1 MSATNKVNSTYYY
14 KKMLISRIVC
24 HSIAI
29 LALLLF
35 FLVPCFT
42 INEAES
48 LGLHF
53 SYLDEL
59 SIANQLFV
67 TEPLEMDAANYAA
80 ALKTA
85 WITLILFCLFLL
97 ALVEQI
103 FHLIR
108 NILSLGKL
116 KVYLFRRSTL
126 LEKENKKVTA
136 LKLFPSMFFFKG
148 TVLCAALHWFV
159 AFILPSFSTASSFPV
174 LRFLVDHK
182 PNFLFWVVLVLIVFG
197 VGFTYLLS
205 THANKKATLF
215 RLTELQTET
224 APEEAPAEKTEEAP
238 SKPAPT
244 TETNSEPATK
254 QSSTAKES
262 PVTVLDIDEEE
273 EEEEEEEE
281 YTVSYL
287 DDEDENDLNSA
298 EMPDDLHGYGK
309 K

>member
-1 MSATNKVNSTYYY
+1 MSALNKVNSTYYY

-42 INEAES
+42 INEGGS

-53 SYLDEL
+53 SYLDEV

-67 TEPLEMDAANYAA
+67 TEPLEIDAETYAA

-85 WITLILFCLFLL
+85 WITLALFCLFLL

-108 NILSLGKL
+108 NVLSLSKL
-116 KVYLFRRSTL
+116 SVYLFRRSTF
-126 LEKENKKVTA
+126 LEKESKKVTA

-159 AFILPSFSTASSFPV
+159 AFILPTFSADNSFPV
-174 LRFLVDHK
+174 LRFLFDHK
-182 PNFLFWVVLVLIVFG
+182 PNFLFWVVLVLIVCG

-215 RLTELQTET
+215 RISELQTE
-224 APEEAPAEKTEEAP
+224 PKSEETPADKTEEKTEAEDA
-238 SKPAPT
+238 KA
-244 TETNSEPATK
+244 SEQPV
-254 QSSTAKES
+254 AKE
-262 PVTVLDIDEEE
+262 PTPTVDKASETKTEIEDD
-273 EEEEEEEE
+273 EEEE

-287 DDEDENDLNSA
+287 DDEDENNLNSA
-298 EMPDDLHGYGK
+298 EMPDDLDGYGK